1 MNLNE
6 LRLLLA
12 EKIQDTDFAG
22 KAYFAGGCVRDHLLG
37 REAAKLDVDIAV
49 DLPKGGVRL
58 ARFLRKRLPT
68 TEPKIPRGFGT
79 ATSFY
84 EDVQLDFVLT
94 RSEKYTSGSR
104 FPKVRYADLKT
115 DCLRRDFTIN
125 ALYMDITRGDILD
138 PSGKGLE
145 DLERKIIRCLQD
157 PFRSFREDPLR
168 MLRALRF
175 SVILGFEL
183 EPVVVQAIKVNAGLT
198 RSLSRTRLLNEIQR
212 LELVAGPEDMK
223 TWANL
228 LKETGI
234 NPHLN
239 SKLERQ

>member
-1 MNLNE
+1 MKIDE

-12 EKIQDTDFAG
+12 EKIQGTDFAG
-22 KAYFAGGCVRDHLLG
+22 KAYFAGGSVRDHILG
-37 REAAKLDVDIAV
+37 RETANPDVDIAV
-49 DLPKGGVRL
+49 ELPKGGVRL
-58 ARFLRKRLPT
+58 ARYLKKVLPMSGL
-68 TEPKIPRGFGT
+68 KVQNAFGT
-79 ATSFY
+79 ATAFFD
-84 EDVQLDFVLT
+84 DVQFDFVMT
-94 RSEKYTSGSR
+94 RSEKYAFGSR
-104 FPKVRYADLKT
+104 FPKVRFAELKT
-115 DCLRRDFTIN
+115 DCMRRDFTIN

-145 DLERKIIRCLQD
+145 DLERRIIRCLQD

-183 EPVVVQAIKVNAGLT
+183 EPVVLQAIKVNAGLT

-212 LELVAGPEDMK
+212 LELVAGPEYIK
-223 TWANL
+223 IWAKL

-239 SKLERQ
+239 SKMERK

>member
-12 EKIQDTDFAG
+12 DKIQGTDFAG
-22 KAYFAGGCVRDHLLG
+22 RAYFTGGCVRDHLLG
-37 REAAKLDVDIAV
+37 RETSKLDVDIAV
-49 DLPKGGVRL
+49 ELPKGGVRL
-58 ARFLRKRLPT
+58 ARYLRNVLPMT
-68 TEPKIPRGFGT
+68 GLKIQNAFGT
-79 ATSFY
+79 ATALY
-84 EDVQLDFVLT
+84 GDVQLDFVMT
-94 RSEKYTSGSR
+94 RSEKYIPGSR
-104 FPKVRYADLKT
+104 FPKVKFADLTT

-125 ALYMDITRGDILD
+125 ALYMDVTRGEVLD
-138 PSGKGLE
+138 PSKMGVE

-175 SVILGFEL
+175 SIALGFEL
-183 EPVVVQAIKVNAGLT
+183 EPVVLQAIKVNADLT

-212 LELVAGPEDMK
+212 LEMVAGPEDMK

-239 SKLERQ
+239 SKIERK